1 MLYFFKTNNNW
12 ILGQNPVVDLVK
24 SGTYRLQSNG
34 GNNVSLIPESR
45 NYSSY
50 QFDIT
55 DVAKNSDGDKYAS
68 LSEFISATSD
78 FFADAPA
85 LTGAP
90 KWLTY
95 KALLT
100 QSGEDAPVARVL
112 NQDEPDYLGDINYL
126 INGDNIESLEFFNK
140 DLTIILSGYGNA
152 NNYDNNKQSFIDESG
167 HINILNSSFA
177 DLKNYPIEIKVR
189 QRGTAPVLLSAETN
203 EAGDKII
210 LTFDKKINNYG
221 ILYTDF
227 ANANSVENAVLTS
240 DKVIELSI
248 TTPFVNTDEIT
259 LDYTGTSIE
268 SFDYGLFATFE
279 NFPVVNNVVAP
290 E

>member
-1 MLYFFKTNNNW
+1 MLYFFKSNNNW

-50 QFDIT
+50 QFEIT

-112 NQDEPDYLGDINYL
+112 NQDEPDYLGDIEWQVDEITEFVTIKSVFNEFNPL
-126 INGDNIESLEFFNK
+126 MTIPSINNSSDRIV
-140 DLTIILSGYGNA
+140 
-152 NNYDNNKQSFIDESG
+152 SFIVSG
-167 HINILNSSFA
+167 KVYFAGLNQYE
-177 DLKNYPIEIKVR
+177 LNYVEIKVR
-189 QRGTAPVLLSAETN
+189 KRGTAPVILSAETN
-203 EAGDKII
+203 EAGNKVI
-210 LTFDKKINNYG
+210 LTFDKKMNNYG

-227 ANANSVENAVLTS
+227 INTNLVENAELTS
-240 DKVIELSI
+240 DKVIELSL

-259 LDYTGTSIE
+259 LDYSGTSIE
-268 SFDYGLFATFE
+268 SFDYGLLEQFE
-279 NFPVVNNVVAP
+279 GYPIVNNVVAP